1 VVILVR
7 HTPPRLRGITDFALP
22 IALMTV
28 VAEPEESRSSQI
40 VRDSCAHECMLTC
53 GSWTG

>member
-7 HTPPRLRGITDFALP
+7 HIPPRPRGITDFALH
-22 IALMTV
+22 AASVTV

-40 VRDSCAHECMLTC
+40 VRASCAHECMLTC